1 MMMKYTNALFITH
14 HEISEDFGQVDMSM
28 INQSDDDRVFFNLN
42 ECSGSLNVIKT
53 IKGIALAKEFD
64 HYILCIDRFK
74 GIQWTD
80 YFIKEI
86 FHAQIMKLNVYLP
99 PMRSHDFTELLL
111 RHSFFK
117 GVQIILSDETDLNMV
132 RKYVGLDVINVV
144 R

>member
-28 INQSDDDRVFFNLN
+28 INQSDDDRVFFNLA

-64 HYILCIDRFK
+64 NYILCIDRFK
-74 GIQWTD
+74 GLQWTD

-86 FHAQIMKLNVYLP
+86 FHTQMMKLHVYLP
-99 PMRSHDFTELLL
+99 PMRSHGFAELLL
-111 RHSFFK
+111 KHSFFK
-117 GVQIILSDETDLNMV
+117 GVQIILSDEKDLNMV
-132 RKYVGLDVINVV
+132 RKYVGRDSIHVV
-144 R
+144 

>member
-1 MMMKYTNALFITH
+1 MTRYTNALFFTH
-14 HEISEDFGQVDMSM
+14 REISEDFSQVDMSM
-28 INQSDDDRVFFNLN
+28 INQSDDDRVFFNLA

-64 HYILCIDRFK
+64 NYILCINRFK

-86 FHAQIMKLNVYLP
+86 FHTQMMKLNVYLP
-99 PMRSHDFTELLL
+99 PMRSHEFTELLL

-132 RKYVGLDVINVV
+132 RKYVGLDAINVV